1 MLIRVQ
7 VHGLSGEKIDFPLD
21 SLVVIDGVDVDKDV
35 AGIAKAVGVQRQHCC
50 S

>member
-1 MLIRVQ
+1 MRRVQ
-7 VHGLSGEKIDFPLD
+7 VTGRSGENIHFPSD

-35 AGIAKAVGVQRQHCC
+35 AGVAKAVGVQRQHRC